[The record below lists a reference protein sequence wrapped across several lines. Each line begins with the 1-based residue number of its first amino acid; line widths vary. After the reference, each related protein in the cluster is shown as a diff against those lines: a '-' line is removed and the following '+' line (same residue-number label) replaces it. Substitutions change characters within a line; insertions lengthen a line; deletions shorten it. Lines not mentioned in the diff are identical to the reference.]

1 MMKHNPENERV
12 KRKYLIFLKEAKRQ
26 DESSLD
32 AVAMALSRFEK
43 YTKYRNFKAFRFEQA
58 VGFKKHL
65 AKQENKQTGNKLSK
79 ATQNSTLRY
88 LKGFF
93 QWLAM
98 QIGYK
103 SRINYTDSEY
113 FNLSEKDTRVA
124 TARRVKPVPTIEQI
138 KHVIE
143 NMPVGTAIEKRNRAL
158 IAFTLLTGARDSA
171 IASLKLKHVDLIENS
186 LFQDARDV
194 NTKYS
199 KTFTSYFFPVG
210 DEVRQIVVEW
220 VNYLKT
226 DLLYGNDEPLF
237 PKTNVIQG
245 DAKTFVPCE
254 FKKEHWAT
262 ASPIRSIFKEAFI
275 SAGLQYFNPHSFRS
289 TLVRYG
295 ENLCQSPEEFKAWS
309 QNLGHEGVLTT
320 FYSYGDVQ
328 PQRQAEIIQHLRFP
342 DKKGELSAEAIAEAV
357 FLKINT
363 QNAGRSL

>member
-1 MMKHNPENERV
+1 MIKHNPENERV

-43 YTKYRNFKAFRFEQA
+43 YNKYKNFKAFHFEQA

-65 AKQENKQTGNKLSK
+65 AKQENKQTGKKLSK
-79 ATQNSTLRY
+79 ATQNSTLRH

-98 QIGYK
+98 QVGYK

-113 FNLSEKDTRVA
+113 FNLSEKDTRIA
-124 TARRVKPVPTIEQI
+124 TARRVKLVPTIEQI

-143 NMPVGTAIEKRNRAL
+143 NMPIITAIERRNRAL

-194 NTKYS
+194 NTKFS

-210 DEVRQIVVEW
+210 DEIRQIVVEW
-220 VNYLKT
+220 VDYLKT

-245 DAKTFVPCE
+245 DAKTFVPCG

-262 ASPIRSIFKEAFI
+262 ASPIRNIFKEAFI
-275 SAGLQYFNPHSFRS
+275 NAGLQYFNPHSFRN
-289 TLVRYG
+289 TLVSYG
-295 ENLCQSPEEFKAWS
+295 EKLCKSPEEFKAWS

-328 PQRQAEIIQHLRFP
+328 PQRQAEIIQHLRFST
-342 DKKGELSAEAIAEAV
+342 KKDDLSAEAIAEAV
-357 FLKINT
+357 FLKMNA
-363 QNAGRSL
+363 QNAG